1 MQARRTS
8 SCTMCIQASRAT
20 GSSRRPLPAP
30 PVARTGSGLVWRPIR
45 QTGRSDVVF
54 ADHNR
59 ALARTKEGKEAV
71 TEYRNRFGDQD
82 CAIHVQSTGGR
93 FIAQPFMVGPE
104 ADRPLQRILNEQGVP
119 VEFPSER
126 EDIAFG
132 RAFVFLT
139 KRFVEG
145 VPLGL

>member
-1 MQARRTS
+1 MDT
-8 SCTMCIQASRAT
+8 T
-20 GSSRRPLPAP
+20 
-30 PVARTGSGLVWRPIR
+30 
-45 QTGRSDVVF
+45 RSDVVF

>member
-1 MQARRTS
+1 MAIRPRARH
-8 SCTMCIQASRAT
+8 A
-20 GSSRRPLPAP
+20 
-30 PVARTGSGLVWRPIR
+30 RPIW
-45 QTGRSDVVF
+45 
-54 ADHNR
+54 HR